1 MLLSAPVA
9 RPRLRSQW
17 GRSARLNVLL
27 IVCGV
32 FVALTMAVVLGSPL
46 DTVDRDALH
55 WQLAQR
61 WPALRPWVLAYVM
74 IGQRGPATLLALPW
88 IAWRSW
94 RSRSPRAL
102 IRLALALLLLNLLV
116 GAVKTVTGRLGPQLT
131 SHPTAVFD
139 GGTIYPSGHVANV
152 VMLFGVLAWTATR
165 HRRAAIWAVVALT
178 LTVGAGTV
186 YLDTHWV
193 TDVLGGAL
201 GGAIVLLL
209 LPTLLPPTER
219 GVRRGWQRL
228 RTRGIWPSEAAPGE
242 FLRLSPPAAH
252 AFLR

>member
-1 MLLSAPVA
+1 MLLSAPLA
-9 RPRLRSQW
+9 RPTLRSRWLQ
-17 GRSARLNVLL
+17 RPSRIDALL
-27 IVCGV
+27 VVSLV
-32 FVALTMAVVLGSPL
+32 FVGLTVAVVLGSPL

-61 WPALRPWVLAYVM
+61 WPGLQPWILTYVV
-74 IGQRGPATLLALPW
+74 IGQRGPSTLAALPW
-88 IAWRSW
+88 LLWISW
-94 RSRSPRAL
+94 RFRSPRPL
-102 IRLALALLLLNLLV
+102 IRLGLALLLLNLLV
-116 GAVKTVTGRLGPQLT
+116 GVVKTLTGRLGPQLT

-165 HRRAAIWAVVALT
+165 HRRAAIWGVVALT

-193 TDVLGGAL
+193 TDVFGGAL
-201 GGAIVLLL
+201 AGAMVLLL

-219 GVRRGWQRL
+219 WVVRHWRQW
-228 RTRGIWPSEAAPGE
+228 APARA
-242 FLRLSPPAAH
+242 LTS
-252 AFLR
+252 

>member
-1 MLLSAPVA
+1 MSAPVGV
-9 RPRLRSQW
+9 RPRLRSW
-17 GRSARLNVLL
+17 RGRRPGRIDVLL

-32 FVALTMAVVLGSPL
+32 FVALTAAVVLGSPL

-61 WPALRPWVLAYVM
+61 WPALQPWVLAYVV
-74 IGQRGPATLLALPW
+74 IGQRGPSTLATLPW
-88 IAWRSW
+88 ILWMSW
-94 RSRSPRAL
+94 RSRSPRPL
-102 IRLALALLLLNLLV
+102 IRLGLALLLLNLLV
-116 GAVKTVTGRLGPQLT
+116 GVVKTVTGRLGPQLT

-178 LTVGAGTV
+178 LTIGAGTV

-193 TDVLGGAL
+193 TDVFGGAL
-201 GGAIVLLL
+201 AGAMVLLL
-209 LPTLLPPTER
+209 LPTVLPPTER
-219 GVRRGWQRL
+219 WVARRRRQW
-228 RTRGIWPSEAAPGE
+228 APARA
-242 FLRLSPPAAH
+242 LTS
-252 AFLR
+252 